1 MKRSP
6 LVLLLAPLLLA
17 QTTQQVEITAEPHHH
32 LAFSNDQVRVFSVE
46 VPAHTDTLIHWH
58 HHDYIYVVLGDAAVT
73 NEVVGK
79 PSVSLTLHD
88 GDTAFAPP
96 APFAHRARN
105 FSDKPFRNVTVELL
119 QDEKLRTLKS
129 PWDSDRGLD
138 ILHGGTAEI
147 LWVKDAVRASEYEL
161 QPGGEIPGTV
171 HAHPRLLV
179 ALTDLDLLLNDPRSH
194 GPAPAPPSLRVSN
207 GTATWLSTGFYHPVV
222 NVGSHSAKFVTLEFP

>member
-17 QTTQQVEITAEPHHH
+17 QTAQQVEITAEPHHH

-105 FSDKPFRNVTVELL
+105 FSDKPFRNVTIELL

-129 PWDSDRGLD
+129 PWDSDRGLN
-138 ILHGGTAEI
+138 ILHGGTQEI
-147 LWVKDAVRASEYEL
+147 LFVKDAVRASEYEL
-161 QPGGEIPGTV
+161 QPGGVIPRHH
-171 HAHPRLLV
+171 HAGPHLVV
-179 ALTDLDLLLNDPRSH
+179 ALTDLELRIDIA
-194 GPAPAPPSLRVSN
+194 GKAPATLTQKAGEARWVPGDLTDAITN
-207 GTATWLSTGFYHPVV
+207 TGHTP
-222 NVGSHSAKFVTLEFP
+222 AKFVTLEFP